1 MNDSAKYY
9 TEKLYPL
16 QNGVLSLV
24 KKSKT
29 PFFLTGGTA
38 LSRYYFHHRYS
49 DDLDLFVANDPEY
62 PTHVKT
68 LLKSLTQEDEELN
81 FYVDL
86 KDINIGETY
95 TQVMVTDKTDSST
108 VLQLDLVNDVA
119 AHYGELNNDPD
130 LGQVDSWQ
138 NILSNK
144 LTALFRSEPKDVAD
158 IWVIAKNKC
167 FQWEQVVQEAKS
179 KEAGIEP
186 ETIYDILRS
195 FPVEQMNPV
204 KWIQKPSGNEFM
216 NDLRNIFDDIL
227 FARENSLCS

>member
-1 MNDSAKYY
+1 MHDSAKYY

-49 DDLDLFVANDPEY
+49 DDLDLFVAKDAEF
-62 PTHVKT
+62 
-68 LLKSLTQEDEELN
+68 N
-81 FYVDL
+81 FKIDL
-86 KDINIGETY
+86 KDINIGESY
-95 TQVMVTDKTDSST
+95 TQVMVTDKTDSSI

-119 AHYGELNNDPD
+119 AHYGKLNNDPD

-144 LTALFRSEPKDVAD
+144 LTALFRSEP
-158 IWVIAKNKC
+158 
-167 FQWEQVVQEAKS
+167 
-179 KEAGIEP
+179 
-186 ETIYDILRS
+186 
-195 FPVEQMNPV
+195 
-204 KWIQKPSGNEFM
+204 
-216 NDLRNIFDDIL
+216 
-227 FARENSLCS
+227 